1 MNNKSNKPRYA
12 RHFGNK
18 AFAAFA
24 CLVFS
29 LFSNSTYANEKVG
42 IGTDSAF
49 TILQQNKLIIKG
61 KVTDESGQGLPGVNI
76 IEKGTNS
83 NGTISDIDGT
93 FTLNITN
100 NESVLV
106 LKYIGYVQQEIHVG
120 SKRSFQITLKEDSK
134 LIDEVIITAY
144 GKSTKA
150 AFTGSASVIKS
161 ETLEKIA
168 PTNITQGLQGLSA
181 GVQVINQTGR
191 PGTDAQILIRGLGS
205 MTASSNPLYVIDGV
219 PSDAPLNSISSSD
232 IESIT
237 VLKDAASTSLY
248 GSRAGN
254 GVVLITTKSG
264 KQGKTKVNLRASWAT
279 SDFAVKFPKR
289 VGAAKQYEL
298 AFEGLYNDATD
309 FMNMDDAQARKYA
322 YENVT
327 GVYWREVPVKMPDGT
342 TRKYRSGWNTDYPVD
357 MDGKIKPDA
366 KRLWEE
372 DLFDQSFNYRLKQDY
387 GIDVS
392 GGLGENNDF
401 FVSASMLDDK
411 GMHISDNFKRF
422 TGRAVLN
429 SRVNKW
435 ISLKN
440 SILYTNSQIAN
451 SGFATRV
458 FRVMPSEYS
467 AFLWDHTKNAY
478 AVSPYTGKN
487 QLDQGRNNGRTWW
500 PGWSAFG
507 SFAETVDNKSDNL
520 QTNSSL
526 TISLLPGIEFKS
538 VYSFQLKNSYN
549 SYWKSPEVEDELLPK
564 EGRIDKNM
572 SRNFSHT
579 VTNVLSYDNVFNSE
593 NHINILLGQEAYQY
607 HSSAFGTGRAGL
619 SLPYFTEIGL
629 ASEDPSSWSLTDNYS
644 LASFFAKADYDFSSK
659 YYISGSIRTDGSSRF
674 HKDNRW
680 GTFWSMGASWRLTEE
695 EFMKSTS
702 SWLNNLKLKFSYGQ
716 VGNDNVGFY
725 AYQGLYETT
734 LYESSIGVVQNQL
747 PNPDVKWENNI
758 QINIGVD
765 FLLFNKLSG
774 TIEYFQR
781 KSKDLLLN
789 VPLAPSVGMN
799 SALKNIGDIKNYG
812 WEFDLNYSAIKSQ
825 KFSWDLNLNAT
836 TYKNVIT
843 SLPSKEEN
851 FTRGAATFKWVE
863 NGSRYDI
870 YTPKYAG
877 VNPDNGRNQWWK
889 FDFDENGKIIG
900 QEKTENYNDVNV
912 DKQRVNQGSTL
923 PKVYGS
929 FTNNFRFK
937 DFDLSFMLYYSLG
950 GKVYD
955 QYFGE
960 SNVLRENFAAYDFL
974 DNRWKKPGDQTNIAK
989 IYVNKVFDAF
999 SAAKYSDQYLF
1010 KNNYVR
1016 LKNLSFG
1023 YNIPKSLLSKV
1034 GVSGLRVFV
1043 RGDNLLTFGNL
1054 VGHGSDP
1061 ENGGMEGV
1069 IEGSNEVPALRSYNI
1084 GFNLS
1089 F

>member
-1 MNNKSNKPRYA
+1 MKNKLRDTKHYGHCNAKLLSMSVCIAFMLCSSSAYASDEAGMKP
-12 RHFGNK
+12 
-18 AFAAFA
+18 
-24 CLVFS
+24 
-29 LFSNSTYANEKVG
+29 NSTLASV
-42 IGTDSAF
+42 
-49 TILQQNKLIIKG
+49 QQNKLTIKG
-61 KVTDESGQGLPGVNI
+61 MVTDEAGQGLPGVNI
-76 IEKGTNS
+76 IEKGTT
-83 NGTISDIDGT
+83 NGTISD
-93 FTLNITN
+93 LNGNFILN
-100 NESVLV
+100 VVNAKSVLV
-106 LKYIGYVQQEIHVG
+106 LKYIGYGESEVLVG
-120 SKRSFQITLKEDSK
+120 SQRNIHIVLKEDSK
-134 LIDEVIITAY
+134 LIDEVIVTAY

-150 AFTGSASVIKS
+150 AFTGSASVVKA

-191 PGTDAQILIRGLGS
+191 PGTDAQIVIRGLGS

-254 GVVLITTKSG
+254 GVILITTKSG

-279 SDFAVKFPKR
+279 SDFAVKFPER

-309 FMNMDDAQARKYA
+309 FMNMDDTQARQYA
-322 YENVT
+322 HDNVT
-327 GVYWREVPVKMPDGT
+327 GVYWREVPVELADGT
-342 TRKYRSGWNTDYPVD
+342 TRKYRSGWNTDYPVGL
-357 MDGKIKPDA
+357 DGKIKSNA

-372 DLFDQSFNYRLKQDY
+372 DLFDQSFKYRLKQDY

-435 ISLKN
+435 IALKN
-440 SILYTNSQIAN
+440 SILYTNSKIAN

-458 FRVMPSEYS
+458 FRVMPSVYS
-467 AFLWDHTKNAY
+467 AFLWDHQKNDY
-478 AVSPYTGKN
+478 GVSPYTGN
-487 QLDQGRNNGRTWW
+487 YQLDQGRNNGRTWW

-507 SFAETVDNKSDNL
+507 SYAETVDNKNDNV

-526 TISLLPGIEFKS
+526 ILSLLPGLEFKS
-538 VYSFQLKNSYN
+538 VYSYQLMSSYN
-549 SYWKSPEVEDELLPK
+549 SYWSSPEVEDELVK
-564 EGRIDKNM
+564 NGGRIDKNM

-579 VTNVLSYDNVFNSE
+579 VTNVLSYDKVFGTK
-593 NHINILLGQEAYQY
+593 NHAYILLGQEAYQY
-607 HSSAFGTGRAGL
+607 HSSAFGTSRAGL
-619 SLPYFTEIGL
+619 ALPYFTEIGL
-629 ASEDPSSWSLTDNYS
+629 ASEDPTSESSTDNYS
-644 LASFFAKADYDFSSK
+644 LASFFAKADYDFDNK
-659 YYISGSIRTDGSSRF
+659 YYISGSVRTDGSSRF

-680 GTFWSMGASWRLTEE
+680 GTFWSMGASWRLTQE

-702 SWLNNLKLKFSYGQ
+702 NWLNNLKLKFSYGQ
-716 VGNDNVGFY
+716 VGNDNVDYY
-725 AYQGLYETT
+725 AYQGLYDTT
-734 LYESSIGVVQNQL
+734 IYESSIGVTQSQL
-747 PNPDVKWENNI
+747 ANPEVKWENNI
-758 QINIGVD
+758 QMNVGID
-765 FLLFNKLSG
+765 FTVFNKFSG
-774 TIEYFQR
+774 SVEFFQR
-781 KSKDLLLN
+781 KSKDLLLD
-789 VPLAPSVGMN
+789 VPLAPSIGMSSVLRN
-799 SALKNIGDIKNYG
+799 VGDIKNYG
-812 WEFDLNYSAIKSQ
+812 WEFDLNYRAITTKN
-825 KFSWDLNLNAT
+825 FSWDMTLNAT

-851 FTRGAATFKWVE
+851 FTRGAAQFKWVE
-863 NGSRYDI
+863 NGSRFDI
-870 YTPKYAG
+870 YMPKYAG

-889 FDFDENGKIIG
+889 FTFDDNGNITS

-912 DKQRVNQGSTL
+912 DKQRINQGSTL

-929 FTNNFRFK
+929 FIHNFRLK

-974 DNRWKKPGDQTNIAK
+974 DDRWKKPGDQTDIAK
-989 IYVNKVFDAF
+989 IYVNKVFDAN

-1010 KNNYVR
+1010 KNNYLR
-1016 LKNLSFG
+1016 LRNLSFG
-1023 YNIPKSLLSKV
+1023 YNIPRSSLSKL
-1034 GVSGLRVFV
+1034 GIEGLRVYV

-1061 ENGGMEGV
+1061 ENGGLEGV